1 MFLGYGEKAG
11 SGADTIVKGWQDNK
25 WGRPVIQEKVQPDTV
40 TLILTI
46 DHSVNNP
53 QNVPRQSQD
62 VPSSSQDVPRQ
73 NLVRLKLSQ
82 ACPKLAQRYIGKA
95 TIALTAMLEHD
106 KSLTKLMEIV
116 GEKNRSRL
124 RQQILIPLIDAELAK
139 PTIKDIPNSPKQTYI
154 LTEAGKALLRE

>member
-1 MFLGYGEKAG
+1 MRNPGRMLISWKISMQVVKVYAAILFYKRCSCSRDMVKKAG

-25 WGRPVIQEKVQPDTV
+25 WGRPVIQEKMQPDTV

-82 ACPKLAQRYIGKA
+82 NTP
-95 TIALTAMLEHD
+95 
-106 KSLTKLMEIV
+106 
-116 GEKNRSRL
+116 
-124 RQQILIPLIDAELAK
+124 
-139 PTIKDIPNSPKQTYI
+139 
-154 LTEAGKALLRE
+154 

>member
-1 MFLGYGEKAG
+1 M
-11 SGADTIVKGWQDNK
+11 
-25 WGRPVIQEKVQPDTV
+25 QPDTV